1 MAGLRKDG
9 VTSQE
14 ILLFLVMKDLLS
26 VLKLVLLLRN
36 QGRGLHHGEV
46 FKLGLNTPRI
56 GLVDI
61 SLFKAHFLV
70 EYVKSYHSS
79 K

>member
-36 QGRGLHHGEV
+36 QSRGLHHSEM
-46 FKLGLNTPRI
+46 FKLGLNTPKKI
-56 GLVDI
+56 DG
-61 SLFKAHFLV
+61 
-70 EYVKSYHSS
+70 
-79 K
+79 

>member
-46 FKLGLNTPRI
+46 FKLGLNTPRK
-56 GLVDI
+56 D
-61 SLFKAHFLV
+61 
-70 EYVKSYHSS
+70 
-79 K
+79 